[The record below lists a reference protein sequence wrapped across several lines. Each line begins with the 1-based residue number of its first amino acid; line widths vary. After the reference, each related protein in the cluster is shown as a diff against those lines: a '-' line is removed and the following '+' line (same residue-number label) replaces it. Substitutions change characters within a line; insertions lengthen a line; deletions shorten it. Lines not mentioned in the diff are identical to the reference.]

1 MQVLL
6 PAFQSVVKALLTSGR
21 SSSRRES
28 QVPRPL
34 ESEKTFLLVQVK
46 LSASRKWKLS
56 RLCFVARGVVRLSFP
71 FPPFFLLHL
80 IPRSDFDH
88 GDASY
93 STPIERDIF
102 VTLQDAA
109 KTRIRENNSVTGMTR
124 GKQTICA
131 MNCRLTMRISRT
143 CKYFL

>member
-1 MQVLL
+1 MKSLLAEGEARRGGRGGGKGHMQVLL

-71 FPPFFLLHL
+71 FLSLPSLIFFSLSFLSSSSY
-80 IPRSDFDH
+80 PVRSDFDH

-102 VTLQDAA
+102 VTL
-109 KTRIRENNSVTGMTR
+109 
-124 GKQTICA
+124 
-131 MNCRLTMRISRT
+131 
-143 CKYFL
+143 